1 MVLFTLLAPFV
12 SAYSNVGMELSKE
25 RVSGCPGYAIP
36 VDLTLTNND
45 DVTHT
50 YALSLEMPE
59 GWKVPDNGFIQ
70 PDAVLASGESKKVT
84 FWVNPPAVAQG
95 VYNVKIKAKAGMDEN
110 ARNLE
115 VEVLRCHDVAIN
127 VLEKM
132 EVCADS
138 NFKYAFS
145 VANNGKATE
154 EFDVIVT
161 ASWGAELYRESVV
174 IEAGKSNNF
183 ALNLTSPAQSG
194 QITAKAVSKTS
205 YTKDEKT
212 TQLDVSKCYDFSIG
226 LEPKEASACLG
237 ASSKFVLTV
246 KNLGTAGDVYVIT
259 APAWVVASQG
269 NATLLSGEERSID
282 IFAYPEI
289 KGKTTFE
296 LSVASKSYPKLEKKL
311 TAAVEAKE
319 CKGVAVILSPLQE
332 EICKGLPV
340 VFKVTVK
347 NTGMAADSYEL
358 QTNFGNLGTDKMN
371 IDTGEIKETE
381 LIIDTKDAEIGEK
394 LVTIVVK
401 SGDISDQNSAQ
412 LKIKNC
418 YAADFAISPEKAEVC
433 SGDDI
438 TYTLAL
444 KNTGEFDDNYTISLN
459 GETIGDVAL
468 TPGELS
474 MFSTQLKMGFPEGAY
489 NLTFSI
495 KSDQITKDAVSV
507 ITVKPGKT
515 CYNLEIS
522 SEGAASMV
530 EPGKGIAIAVKLRNS
545 GEKPDDYVLDLGGP
559 SWAHLSQE
567 AVSLEAGEETYV
579 YLYASP
585 GYDIEKNIYNVSLTA
600 RSENVEKETIFRLGV
615 GVTPEQEPS
624 EGTGGETGGVS
635 IPTGGI
641 ITLTGTTGKVILLAI
656 IVLLI
661 IIILAVKFVLF
672 VK

>member
-1 MVLFTLLAPFV
+1 MVLFTLLIPFAG
-12 SAYSNVGMELSKE
+12 AYSNVGMELSKE

-36 VDLTLTNND
+36 VDMIVTNND
-45 DVTHT
+45 DITHT
-50 YALSLEMPE
+50 YSLFLELPQ
-59 GWKVPDNGFIQ
+59 GWKAPDNGFIQ
-70 PDAVLASGESKKVT
+70 PDITLASGESKKLT
-84 FWVNPPAVAQG
+84 FWINPPAVGQG

-110 ARNLE
+110 AVNLE
-115 VEVLRCHDVAIN
+115 VEVLRCHDVAVN

-132 EVCADS
+132 EVCAD
-138 NFKYAFS
+138 FAFQYAFS
-145 VANNGKATE
+145 VTNNGKAAE
-154 EFDVIVT
+154 EFEVVV
-161 ASWGAELYRESVV
+161 ASSWDAELYKESVV
-174 IEAGKSNNF
+174 IEAGNSKAF

-194 QITAKAVSKTS
+194 QITAKAVSTTS
-205 YTKDEKT
+205 YAKDEKT
-212 TQLDVSKCYDFSIG
+212 THLEVSKCYDFSAS
-226 LEPKEASACLG
+226 LEPEETSSCLG
-237 ASSKFVLTV
+237 GSSKFVLTLR
-246 KNLGTAGDVYVIT
+246 NLGTAGDVYVIT
-259 APAWVVASQG
+259 TPAWVAASQG
-269 NATLLSGEERSID
+269 NITLLSGEERSIGL
-282 IFAYPEI
+282 FAYPEI

-296 LSVASKSYPKLEKKL
+296 VRVASKGYPKLEKKL
-311 TAAVEAKE
+311 TASVEAEE

-332 EICKGLPV
+332 EICRGLPV

-358 QTNFGNLGTDKMN
+358 QANSGNLGTDKMS

-381 LIIDTKDAEIGEK
+381 LIIDTQNYEIGEQ
-394 LVTIVVK
+394 LVTVVAK

-433 SGDDI
+433 SGDDVV
-438 TYTLAL
+438 YTLAL

-459 GETIGDVAL
+459 DEAIGDVAL
-468 TPGELS
+468 RPGELS
-474 MFSTQLKMGFPEGAY
+474 MFSTKLKMGFSEGVH
-489 NLTFSI
+489 NITFAI
-495 KSDQITKDAVSV
+495 KSAQLEKKAVSM

-515 CYNLEIS
+515 CYDFEIS
-522 SEGAASMV
+522 SESAAVAV
-530 EPGKGIAIAVKLRNS
+530 EPGKGVAIAVKLRNA

-585 GYDIEKNIYNVSLTA
+585 GYDVEKSVYNVSVA
-600 RSENVEKETIFRLGV
+600 MRSHEAERTMTFRIGV
-615 GVTPEQEPS
+615 GIEPEPEVP
-624 EGTGGETGGVS
+624 EETGGVS

-641 ITLTGTTGKVILLAI
+641 ITLTGTTGKVILLAV